1 MEVTINRYS
10 NLKSNPLESK
20 KVTLIWG
27 NDGWTYIPQLRI
39 RQRFDDKYFL
49 EKWDG
54 IIATPEHIEEITWS
68 LYSQAPRIWREQG
81 EGFDQIFEQ
90 RMSNPNR
97 NNHKTT
103 IYQ

>member
-10 NLKSNPLESK
+10 NSKYKPIESK

-54 IIATPEHIEEITWS
+54 IIATPEHTEEITWT

-90 RMSNPNR
+90 RTSNPIR
-97 NNHKTT
+97 NTHKTKT
-103 IYQ
+103 SQ